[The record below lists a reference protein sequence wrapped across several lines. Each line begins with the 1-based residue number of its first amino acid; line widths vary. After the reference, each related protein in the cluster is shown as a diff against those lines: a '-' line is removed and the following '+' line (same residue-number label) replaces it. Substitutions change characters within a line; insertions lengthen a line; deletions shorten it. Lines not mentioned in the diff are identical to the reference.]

1 MMTRTAGEV
10 PYSGAL
16 LVAAWMVFI
25 YRGPDVSGRPLV
37 LDDPM
42 AEGLREAAS
51 GPEPGLAHRFP
62 ALNAIFPEEVSANA
76 GFRGEVAAHVK
87 RLLTEIS

>member
-1 MMTRTAGEV
+1 LSAGEI

-25 YRGPDVSGRPLV
+25 YRGRDINGRPLG

-42 AEGLREAAS
+42 AEALRAAADGSEA
-51 GPEPGLAHRFP
+51 GLAGRLL
-62 ALNAIFPEEVSANA
+62 AVTEIFPEELAGHP
-76 GFRGEVAAHVK
+76 GFRAAVAEAVRKLLSEVP
-87 RLLTEIS
+87 